1 MPKREKK
8 SLLLWEVT
16 KKLPFWLDQISSLL
30 LTGIY
35 TSYYYITGIK
45 QQHIICQAWN
55 SFQSLLLL
63 FPKSLLPSTV
73 TQGRNLEVICNSPSP
88 ALFYPSRQPIF
99 IKSLNVLANLLGTRD
114 TTMTKKTKIISI
126 NKEVWEV
133 KYYWLT
139 PNFPFFW
146 PYAQYVGS

>member
-8 SLLLWEVT
+8 EFTPLRSNQEATILT
-16 KKLPFWLDQISSLL
+16 KSDFFI
-30 LTGIY
+30 IINC
-35 TSYYYITGIK
+35 ITGIK
-45 QQHIICQAWN
+45 QQRIICQAWN

-73 TQGRNLEVICNSPSP
+73 TQGRNLEVICNSLSP

-114 TTMTKKTKIISI
+114 TTMTKKK
-126 NKEVWEV
+126 K
-133 KYYWLT
+133 L
-139 PNFPFFW
+139 
-146 PYAQYVGS
+146 